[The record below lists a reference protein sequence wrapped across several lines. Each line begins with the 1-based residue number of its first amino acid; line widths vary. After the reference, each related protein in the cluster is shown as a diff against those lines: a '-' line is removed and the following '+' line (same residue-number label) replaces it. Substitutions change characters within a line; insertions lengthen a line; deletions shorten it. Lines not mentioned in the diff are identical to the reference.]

1 MLKLPVNT
9 EIEKQY
15 LQIISDYN
23 KLNFY
28 KKNIIDKTIFNIT
41 KVIKQSIL
49 NITISAITD
58 DKKLIEN
65 DEKIYD
71 YYKSLIKYYKNAMKI
86 YDSNKSKFVSDKVI
100 KILNGL
106 YDVIFSLIN
115 QFDDAEKLVVKNKKN
130 QNPIYIEKRKIIEEN
145 TKFLFNDI
153 DKIGNNY
160 IINYDYDINSEFEN
174 ELYQNII
181 LNIAKELYDIYI
193 EYANKFVV
201 KINDIENREVAGFYY
216 ELLKEEK
223 TDLQS
228 VIKIQIDVLEK
239 ERQSEEEKKIV
250 QSILSNL
257 REGYQ
262 YLNKNINELE
272 QLFKFTNSKS
282 IIKICEFKDFK
293 IYIVESFD
301 LKKISCNK
309 KTDYIDK
316 NNEFK
321 NSSFNFICNYVKYIV
336 NENLQ
341 DIDNIKDSIENV
353 LKLTNKLIDVFFD
366 LVNYSDI
373 NKDKFVNVEF
383 NDIILGI
390 NESIKIKTE
399 SLKENKECIQ
409 KEFDILL
416 NNYKSE
422 TINISDEELK
432 DIYDYFFNNLSNDSN
447 IELYITDYFR
457 EKIKRKK
464 SKQIDIVYKKIM
476 QFKREQILFEIS
488 TFEEI
493 LNYSVSRL
501 RNSQNDIIK
510 EYVDYVDKLVENIK
524 LILNDYG
531 IKTICPNQH
540 DIFNGKEHEVIIAE
554 KNDDFK
560 RGEIIKVMNNGY
572 KQDDVVILR
581 ANVIAAK

>member
-28 KKNIIDKTIFNIT
+28 KKNIIDRTIFNIT
-41 KVIKQSIL
+41 KVIKQSLL
-49 NITISAITD
+49 NAIIATIVC

-86 YDSNKSKFVSDKVI
+86 YDENKSKFISDKVI

-106 YDVIFSLIN
+106 YDVIFSLIS
-115 QFDDAEKLVVKNKKN
+115 QFDDAEKLIIKNKKN

-145 TKFLFNDI
+145 TKFLFNDV
-153 DKIGNNY
+153 DKIRNNY
-160 IINYDYDINSEFEN
+160 VINYNYDMNSEFEN
-174 ELYQNII
+174 EIYQSII
-181 LNIAKELYDIYI
+181 LNTAKELYDIYI
-193 EYANKFVV
+193 EYTNKFII

-228 VIKIQIDVLEK
+228 VIKIQIDALEK
-239 ERQSEEEKKIV
+239 EKQSEEEKKIV
-250 QSILSNL
+250 QNILSNL

-262 YLNKNINELE
+262 YLNKNVNELE
-272 QLFKFTNSKS
+272 QLFKSTNSKNNA
-282 IIKICEFKDFK
+282 KICEFKDFE

-301 LKKISCNK
+301 LKKISCSK
-309 KTDYIDK
+309 KTDYINK

-321 NSSFNFICNYVKYIV
+321 NSSLNFIRNYVEYIV
-336 NENLQ
+336 NERLQ
-341 DIDNIKDSIENV
+341 DIDNIKDSIEDV

-373 NKDKFVNVEF
+373 NKDKFNNVEF

-390 NESIKIKTE
+390 NESIKIKIE
-399 SLKENKECIQ
+399 SLKENRDYIQ
-409 KEFDILL
+409 KEFDTLL

-422 TINISDEELK
+422 TINIGDEELK
-432 DIYDYFFNNLSNDSN
+432 NIYDYFFNNLNNDSE
-447 IELYITDYFR
+447 IELYVADYFN

-464 SKQIDIVYKKIM
+464 NRQADIVYKKIL

-501 RNSQNDIIK
+501 RDSQNDIIK
-510 EYVDYVDKLVENIK
+510 QYVNYVDNLVKNIS
-524 LILNDYG
+524 LILDDYG

-540 DIFNGKEHEVIIAE
+540 DIFNGKEHEVVIAE
-554 KNDDFK
+554 KNDSFK

-572 KQDDVVILR
+572 KQGDVIILR